1 MPGERLIPTEGC
13 WVRRRTEDRAL
24 GRVLGSRQRQD
35 SVELKIDWSGRRVQ
49 WEPLENLRCGFQV
62 KWTVQD
68 VPLSATRRTLGIG
81 TVVGVRNLAGR
92 EQVLVQWNDDGRS
105 LWLPYESLRRVKDA
119 EMRYR
124 RAEVGTDDHAER
136 FRLKFLAH
144 ALENWN
150 QLTGSLDRLDVDP
163 LPHQLHLVHRILSSG
178 TSNWLIAD
186 DVGLG
191 KTIEVG
197 LLLAALN
204 RRGQARRVLIVTPA
218 GLTRQWQDELKY
230 KFEQDYLILGRDF
243 DIHAAE
249 HWRHYDRV
257 IVSLDLAKRE
267 ERLAL
272 LRQAGGWDVV
282 VFDEGHKLSRRGSS
296 RTERYR
302 LAEALRPLADGF
314 LVLSGTPHQGYADRF
329 AFLLELVRPDL
340 RERIRTLDL
349 NPEVVGELILRN
361 RKSSV
366 TDAEGNFVFMGQ
378 QVHRVPIQPSPET
391 RAFNRALREYLRQ
404 GYRAGEEGGRQQRA
418 IGFVMTVYRKL
429 ASSSI
434 AAIDCAL
441 RRRLERLGQQEGMPE
456 EASDFDP
463 ADADM
468 EDLIEGGDDQDDL
481 HNKAVRAGQ
490 APEFFQFERRMIADL
505 LQLCERIRPR
515 DEKLR
520 VFLDDVVAAIDD
532 QEKLLIFTEYR
543 MTQQYLREEL
553 ERRFPD
559 AGGVLLI
566 HGGMNLAEK
575 LAAIAEFNDGSPRFL
590 VSTEAGGEGLNLHRS
605 CHIMVNYDL
614 PWSPARLVQR
624 IGRLYRYGQD
634 RPVVVFNLHAKD
646 SFDNALID
654 LMLSRVDAI
663 VRDMMP
669 VGEEFNE
676 RLRTEIVGEVLD
688 QVDMAS
694 VLRSSTS
701 FVVARSRRQVDE
713 AVERARRARG
723 LQDEILAFAS
733 SFDPDAF
740 RGVTNLTMDHV
751 RAFVDGM
758 LPRLGIQTSNRRHG
772 GRVVELRLP
781 EALRGRF
788 AEFKRR
794 TVVDVTTDRRLAQRF
809 QNDVLLD
816 FGSEFFRYLIEE
828 GKSLRFDGVY
838 GSIRGC
844 GAEGALAAIKVR
856 WQNDQGAAVLDELLA
871 VFVDGNNGT
880 VQAGPPFVAKW
891 LLGEASAAPVPS
903 CAVEYR
909 KETISRLRSAGE
921 LRLLNES
928 TRFKHPNGLVVLA
941 AGDFSHVGD

>member
-13 WVRRRTEDRAL
+13 WVRRLVEDPEL
-24 GRVLGSRQRQD
+24 GRVLGHRKRGG
-35 SVELKIDWSGRRVQ
+35 SVELEVEWGGERVR
-49 WEPLENLRCGFQV
+49 WEPLDGLRNGLRA

-68 VPLSATRRTLGIG
+68 VPVSAARKTLGVG

-92 EQVLVQWNDDGRS
+92 EQILVQWHDDGRS
-105 LWLPYESLRRVKDA
+105 LWLPYENLRRVKDA
-119 EMRYR
+119 EMRYC
-124 RAEVGTDDHAER
+124 RAEPGTEDHAER

-178 TSNWLIAD
+178 NNNWLIAD

-197 LLLAALN
+197 LLLAALG

-218 GLTRQWQDELKY
+218 ALTRQWQDELKY
-230 KFEQDYLILGRDF
+230 KFEQDYRIFGRDF
-243 DIHAAE
+243 AIHSAE

-267 ERLAL
+267 ERLEL

-282 VFDEGHKLSRRGSS
+282 VFDEGHKLSRRGTA

-302 LAEALRPLADGF
+302 LAETLRPLADGF

-340 RERIRTLDL
+340 RERIRTLEL

-366 TDAEGNFVFMGQ
+366 TDAEGRFIFKGQ
-378 QVHRVPIQPSPET
+378 QVHRVPIQPSQET
-391 RAFNRALREYLRQ
+391 RQFNQALREYLRR
-404 GYRAGEEGGRQQRA
+404 GYRAGEEGGQRRA

-441 RRRLERLGQQEGMPE
+441 RRRLDRLGSEDGAAP
-456 EASDFDP
+456 AGLDP
-463 ADADM
+463 AYSVADI

-481 HNKAVRAGQ
+481 AETGRTVQ
-490 APEFFQFERRMIADL
+490 ASEFFQSERRMIADL
-505 LQLCERIRPR
+505 LRLCARIRPQ

-520 VFLDDVVAAIDD
+520 VFLEDVVAGIDEK
-532 QEKLLIFTEYR
+532 EKLLVFTEYR

-553 ERRFPD
+553 EKRFPD
-559 AGGVLLI
+559 AGAVLLI
-566 HGGMNLAEK
+566 HGGMSLREK
-575 LAAIAEFNDGSPRFL
+575 LAAISEFNAGTPRFL

-624 IGRLYRYGQD
+624 VGRLYRYGQQ

-654 LMLSRVDAI
+654 LMLSRVDTI

-669 VGEEFNE
+669 VGEEFSE
-676 RLRTEIVGEVLD
+676 RLHAEIVGEVLE

-694 VLRSSTS
+694 VLRSSTA
-701 FVVARSRRQVDE
+701 FVVERSEKQVDD

-723 LQDEILAFAS
+723 LQEEILAFAS

-740 RGVTNLTMDHV
+740 RGVVNLTMDHV
-751 RAFVDGM
+751 RAFVEAM
-758 LPRLGIQTSNRRHG
+758 LDLLGIEAGNPRHG

-781 EALRGRF
+781 ETFRGRF
-788 AEFKRR
+788 GEFGRR

-809 QNDVLLD
+809 QDDVLLD
-816 FGSEFFRYLIEE
+816 FESEFFRYLIEE
-828 GKSLRFDGVY
+828 GKSLEFDGVY
-838 GSIRGC
+838 GSVRSSGL
-844 GAEGALAAIKVR
+844 EGALAAIKVR
-856 WQNDQGAAVLDELLA
+856 WQNDQGAPVLDELLA
-871 VFVDGNNGT
+871 AFVDGSTGD
-880 VQAGPPFVAKW
+880 VEAGPAFVGKW
-891 LLGEASAAPVPS
+891 LLGGARTAPVPS
-903 CAVEYR
+903 GPVEDR
-909 KETISRLRSAGE
+909 IETIGQLKSAGE
-921 LRLLNES
+921 RRLLNES
-928 TRFKHPNGLVVLA
+928 TRFKHPNGLVLLA
-941 AGDFSHVGD
+941 AGDFSLGDD

>member
-1 MPGERLIPTEGC
+1 MPGERLIPTAGC
-13 WVRRRTEDRAL
+13 WVRRRAEDRDL
-24 GRVLGSRQRQD
+24 GRVLAHRKRGD
-35 SVELKIDWSGRRVQ
+35 FVELEVEWLGQRVR
-49 WEPLENLRCGFQV
+49 WEPLEVLRSGFQV

-68 VPLSATRRTLGIG
+68 VPVSATRKTLGIG
-81 TVVGVRNLAGR
+81 TVVGLRNLAGR

-105 LWLPYESLRRVKDA
+105 LWLPYENLRRVKDA

-124 RAEVGTDDHAER
+124 RAEAGTDDHAER

-178 TSNWLIAD
+178 NNNWLIAD

-197 LLLAALN
+197 LLLAALS

-230 KFEQDYLILGRDF
+230 KFEQDYRIFGGDF
-243 DIHAAE
+243 DIPAAE
-249 HWRHYDRV
+249 HWRYYDRV
-257 IVSLDLAKRE
+257 IVSLDLAKRD

-282 VFDEGHKLSRRGSS
+282 VFDEGHKLSRRGSA

-302 LAEALRPLADGF
+302 LAETLRPLADGF

-329 AFLLELVRPDL
+329 IFLLELVRPDL

-366 TDAEGNFVFMGQ
+366 TDAEGRFIFKGQ
-378 QVHRVPIQPSPET
+378 QVHRVAIQPSPET
-391 RAFNRALREYLRQ
+391 RAFNRALREYLRR
-404 GYRAGEEGGRQQRA
+404 GYRAGEEGGQQRA

-441 RRRLERLGQQEGMPE
+441 RRRLERLGHQEGAPPE
-456 EASDFDP
+456 GRVLDLASVDI
-463 ADADM
+463 

-481 HNKAVRAGQ
+481 AEAGRVAR
-490 APEFFQFERRMIADL
+490 APEFFQFEGGIIADL
-505 LQLCERIRPR
+505 LQLCAQIRPQ

-520 VFLDDVVAAIDD
+520 VFLEDVVAGIDD
-532 QEKLLIFTEYR
+532 KEKLLVFTEYR

-553 ERRFPD
+553 EKRFPD
-559 AGGVLLI
+559 AGDVLLI
-566 HGGMNLAEK
+566 HGGMSLSEK
-575 LAAIAEFNDGSPRFL
+575 LAAIGEFNEGAPRFL

-654 LMLSRVDAI
+654 LMLSRVDTI

-669 VGEEFNE
+669 VGEEFSE
-676 RLRTEIVGEVLD
+676 RLHTEIVGEVLE

-694 VLRSSTS
+694 VLRSSTE
-701 FVVARSRRQVDE
+701 FVVERSKEQVDD

-733 SFDPDAF
+733 SFDPEAF
-740 RGVTNLTMDHV
+740 RGVVNLTMEHV

-758 LPRLGIQTSNRRHG
+758 LPRLGVETRNLRHG

-781 EALRGRF
+781 EAFRGRF
-788 AEFKRR
+788 AEFGRR

-809 QNDVLLD
+809 QDDVLLD

-828 GKSLRFDGVY
+828 GKSLAFDGVY
-838 GSIRGC
+838 GSVSGC

-856 WQNDQGAAVLDELLA
+856 WQNDQGAPVLDELLA
-871 VFVDGNNGT
+871 AFVNGGSGD
-880 VQAGPPFVAKW
+880 VEAGPAFVAKW
-891 LLGEASAAPVPS
+891 LLGGGSVAPVPPGT
-903 CAVEYR
+903 VEGR
-909 KETISRLRSAGE
+909 REAIRRLKSAGE

-928 TRFKHPNGLVVLA
+928 TRFKHPNGLVLLA
-941 AGDFSHVGD
+941 AGDFSRGDE